1 MSEIPDPEALLVQA
15 LRLQTSVT
23 SKVLQR
29 IDTKLNTV
37 YPCVR
42 ITLTGGASRPVPHTG
57 SPSLQWE
64 AWADTEGAAAQLA
77 KAVDGV
83 ADELAG
89 SYPAGV
95 IKASYHQGHYF
106 HSPDAATGKQRYIG
120 QIGLLTQ

>member
-1 MSEIPDPEALLVQA
+1 MSEIPDPEAVLVQA
-15 LRLQTSVT
+15 LRLQAGVT
-23 SKVLQR
+23 SWVAQR
-29 IDTKLNTV
+29 IDTKLGST
-37 YPCVR
+37 YPQVR
-42 ITLTGGASRPVPHTG
+42 VTLTGGAGRPVAHTG

-64 AWADTEGAAAQLA
+64 AWANTEAEAARIA

-89 SYPAGV
+89 TYPAGT